1 MKDSK
6 TLNLALAKTGAE
18 RQREYRERQKLKQGK
33 RLDLYIPLKVHEQ
46 LECLAEQKGSSIKDL
61 VISLVENEY
70 RDSLGQKIARK
81 SLELNGEVEQMVADP
96 QGVFQEKPKQSDFFE
111 NLSSEG
117 FEDLNLR
124 D

>member
-6 TLNLALAKTGAE
+6 TIKLDLAKTGAE
-18 RQREYRERQKLKQGK
+18 RQREYRQRQKKTGK
-33 RLDLYIPLKVHEQ
+33 RLDLYIPLEVHGQ

-81 SLELNGEVEQMVADP
+81 SLELNGEVKNMVADP
-96 QGVFQEKPKQSDFFE
+96 QGVFQEKPKQHDFFDK
-111 NLSSEG
+111 LSSEG